1 MAVIL
6 GVFLQ
11 TGGLTGAEVGVAAG
25 AAAAQQKLLEHLF
38 GSAAARSLIETARTR
53 IEEAVG
59 EVLKADGARF
69 GRVLDEHTDAL
80 AEPGSLAS
88 SYDRVRQL
96 AEAWDGV

>member
-1 MAVIL
+1 MQLVRLVSLPSAQL
-6 GVFLQ
+6 PQ
-11 TGGLTGAEVGVAAG
+11 
-25 AAAAQQKLLEHLF
+25 AQQKLLEHLF

-53 IEEAVG
+53 IEGAVG
-59 EVLKADGARF
+59 EVLRADGARF

-80 AEPGSLAS
+80 AEPGSLAT